1 MTASTTTIDPIAQT
15 QAADTAEAAA
25 MPTAE
30 EARTAALVHATAT
43 QSLTGSDIERIHAD
57 YVMQSWHKQG
67 GKTTAIA
74 RAQGIYFWDYDG
86 NRYTDMS
93 SLLVCSNLGHELPE
107 ITDAIK
113 RQADVMCFMSPAY
126 ATDPKSRL
134 ARMLVEV
141 AGADHFQR
149 VFFTNGGADSNENAI
164 KMARMVTGRPKIF
177 SCYRSYHGSTIGAS
191 NASGDWRRFATEI
204 GGSAPGFVHFMNP
217 NMYEDGYTRGVDDA
231 KATAEYLHR
240 LDQQLQYE
248 GPDTV
253 AAIIMESI
261 VGANGVILPP
271 EGYMEGVRAL
281 CDKYGILM
289 ICDEVMAGFA
299 RTGKMFAWQ
308 NFGIVP
314 DMITFAKGVTCG
326 YVPLG
331 GVIVSKA
338 ISEYFTDHVLQ
349 CGLTYS
355 GHTLACAAGVAA
367 VDYYLDH
374 DIPAHVRQ
382 MEGVLKPFLESMQRK
397 HKCVGEARCIGL
409 FAALTIVKNK
419 STRELM
425 APYHDAHSVMPSI
438 MAELMKRGLATFG
451 RETNINICP
460 PLIIT
465 REQLEQELP
474 KLDEVLTWVDETY
487 CD

>member
-1 MTASTTTIDPIAQT
+1 M
-15 QAADTAEAAA
+15 
-25 MPTAE
+25 E
-30 EARTAALVHATAT
+30 E
-43 QSLTGSDIERIHAD
+43 LTGEEVATLHRE

-67 GKTTAIA
+67 GPVKPVKKAE
-74 RAQGIYFWDYDG
+74 GIYFWDYDG
-86 NRYTDMS
+86 KRYTDMS

-107 ITDAIK
+107 IVDAIK
-113 RQADVMCFMSPAY
+113 NQADTMCFMAPAY
-126 ATDPKSRL
+126 ASEPKSKL
-134 ARMLVEV
+134 AKMLVDV
-141 AGADHFQR
+141 AGADFYQR

-231 KATAEYLHR
+231 AVTADYLHR
-240 LDQQLQYE
+240 LDEQLQYE

-289 ICDEVMAGFA
+289 ICDEVMAGFG

-308 NFGIVP
+308 NFDMKP

-331 GVIVSKA
+331 GVIVSKR
-338 ISEYFTDHVLQ
+338 ISDYFTDNVLQ

-367 VDYYLDH
+367 VSYYLDH
-374 DIPAHVRQ
+374 DICAHVKQ
-382 MEGVLKPFLESMQRK
+382 MEGILKPFLESMVDK

-419 STRELM
+419 ETRKLM
-425 APYHDAHSVMPSI
+425 APYHCPNSVMPQI
-438 MAELMKRGLATFG
+438 MGRLMDLGFSTFG

-465 REQLEQELP
+465 AEQLEEELP
-474 KLDEVLTWVDETY
+474 KLDEVLTWVDENL

>member
-1 MTASTTTIDPIAQT
+1 M
-15 QAADTAEAAA
+15 
-25 MPTAE
+25 E
-30 EARTAALVHATAT
+30 E
-43 QSLTGSDIERIHAD
+43 LTGEEIATLHRE

-67 GKTTAIA
+67 GPVKPVKKAED
-74 RAQGIYFWDYDG
+74 IYFWDYDG
-86 NRYTDMS
+86 KRYTDMS

-107 ITDAIK
+107 IVDAIK
-113 RQADVMCFMSPAY
+113 NQADTMCFMAPAY
-126 ATDPKSRL
+126 ASEPKSKL
-134 ARMLVEV
+134 AKMLVDV
-141 AGADHFQR
+141 AGADFYQR

-231 KATAEYLHR
+231 AVTADYLHR
-240 LDQQLQYE
+240 LDEQLQYE

-289 ICDEVMAGFA
+289 ICDEVMAGFG

-308 NFGIVP
+308 NFDMKP

-331 GVIVSKA
+331 GVIVSKR
-338 ISEYFTDHVLQ
+338 ISDYFTDNVLQ

-367 VDYYLDH
+367 VSYYLDH
-374 DIPAHVRQ
+374 DICAHVKQ
-382 MEGVLKPFLESMQRK
+382 MEGILKPFLESMVDK

-419 STRELM
+419 ETRELM
-425 APYHDAHSVMPSI
+425 APYHCPNSVMPQI
-438 MAELMKRGLATFG
+438 MGRLMDLGFSTFG

-465 REQLEQELP
+465 AEQLEEELP
-474 KLDEVLTWVDETY
+474 KLDEVLTWVDENL